1 MRFTGS
7 AGGKSFFATVFP
19 LFALTTATNIPGI
32 AECFQ
37 LMDEYAMLPNIRRH
51 SVIVARAALWIIEGF
66 GKSEL
71 IPPAMPDRS
80 LVAAGSLLHDIA
92 KTPCL
97 RNGCDHAREGAE
109 ICLRLGY
116 PEIASIVGEHVVL
129 KSYDEKLWSRGVFRA
144 GEIIYYAD
152 KRVRHE
158 EIVSLE
164 DRLEY
169 ILERYGN
176 GDPEMHRL
184 IRRNFDKCVEL
195 EGHLFAFLPFSP
207 VQLAEQVARSLP
219 DELYA
224 YFSEQECK
232 QE

>member
-1 MRFTGS
+1 M
-7 AGGKSFFATVFP
+7 
-19 LFALTTATNIPGI
+19 N
-32 AECFQ
+32 
-37 LMDEYAMLPNIRRH
+37 EYAMLPNIRRH
-51 SVIVARAALWIIEGF
+51 SVIVAQAALWMVDGF
-66 GKSEL
+66 GKGA
-71 IPPAMPDRS
+71 PVPASMPDRS
-80 LVAAGSLLHDIA
+80 LVAAGALLHDIA

-109 ICLRLGY
+109 ICRQLGY

-129 KSYDEKLWSRGVFRA
+129 KSHDEKLWSRGVFSA

-169 ILERYGN
+169 ILEHYGN

-184 IRRNFDKCVEL
+184 IRRNFDRCVEL

-207 VQLAEQVARSLP
+207 VQLAEQVAQSLP
-219 DELYA
+219 DDLFIFLE
-224 YFSEQECK
+224 
-232 QE
+232 